1 MVLEKSL
8 CYSILENIINYANKI
23 SRKRYQKFRRFSS
36 KKPVPNQD
44 LSNSKNILKKK
55 QMQTLLIITFS

>member
-8 CYSILENIINYANKI
+8 CYSILENINYANKI